1 MKNIN
6 LNVKEKLIAKYLVK
20 DQPEYKTR
28 STNINVLLNRIQLNK
43 KNEYR
48 KKIYF
53 SLLTSSGLLLFGL
66 IIFWNSYKISKNL
79 NFKYLIDIES

>member
-43 KNEYR
+43 KNESR
-48 KKIYF
+48 KKIFF
-53 SLLTSSGLLLFGL
+53 SALASTGLLLFGF
-66 IIFWNSYKISKNL
+66 IIF
-79 NFKYLIDIES
+79 

>member
-6 LNVKEKLIAKYLVK
+6 LKVKEKLIAKYLVK

-43 KNEYR
+43 KNESR
-48 KKIYF
+48 KKIFF
-53 SLLTSSGLLLFGL
+53 SALASTGLLLFGI
-66 IIFWNSYKISKNL
+66 IIF
-79 NFKYLIDIES
+79 

>member
-6 LNVKEKLIAKYLVK
+6 LSVKEKLIAKYLVK

-43 KNEYR
+43 KIESR
-48 KKIYF
+48 KKIFF
-53 SLLTSSGLLLFGL
+53 SALASTGLLIFGF
-66 IIFWNSYKISKNL
+66 IIF
-79 NFKYLIDIES
+79 

>member
-6 LNVKEKLIAKYLVK
+6 LKVKEKLIAKYLVK

-43 KNEYR
+43 KNESR
-48 KKIYF
+48 KKIFF
-53 SLLTSSGLLLFGL
+53 SAIASTGLLLFGF
-66 IIFWNSYKISKNL
+66 IIF
-79 NFKYLIDIES
+79 